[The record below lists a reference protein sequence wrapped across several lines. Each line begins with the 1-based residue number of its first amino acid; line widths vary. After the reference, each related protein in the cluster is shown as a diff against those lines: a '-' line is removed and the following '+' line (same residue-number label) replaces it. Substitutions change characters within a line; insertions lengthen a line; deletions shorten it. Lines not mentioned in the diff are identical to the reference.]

1 MDYKNE
7 IQLYAFY
14 RDPFKYIYIE
24 NKRMKE
30 GTPKKQQQ
38 KFNMAIITLGKKE
51 CKKY

>member
-1 MDYKNE
+1 MLSTE
-7 IQLYAFY
+7 IHLN
-14 RDPFKYIYIE
+14 IYIE